1 MPTYYQSFKS
11 SWITYLINKT
21 RNFKTFDP
29 HILRIIWFCFHSFYF
44 QYIGMPT
51 TNSQNGIFKF
61 LTTYCQ
67 SLKTSLIYYLIIKTR
82 NFKTF
87 GQLILRII
95 WFSIEFFNFWYTGIP
110 RTNVQTGTLNIMP
123 TYSQLFKS
131 SGITYLINKT
141 RNFKTF
147 EPLIVRIRG
156 F

>member
-29 HILRIIWFCFHSFYF
+29 LMIRIIGFYFQSFYF

-51 TNSQNGIFKF
+51 TNFQNGIFNV
-61 LTTYCQ
+61 LPTYYQ
-67 SLKTSLIYYLIIKTR
+67 SLKTSLKSYLIKKPQ

-95 WFSIEFFNFWYTGIP
+95 WFSIDFSNFWYTGIP
-110 RTNVQTGTLNIMP
+110 RTNIQTGTLNIIP
-123 TYSQLFKS
+123 TYYLFFKS
-131 SGITYLINKT
+131 SWITYLMNKT

-147 EPLIVRIRG
+147 EPLIVRIIG